1 MPLFTRNVKLG
12 KPLRVG
18 SRRIIALGT
27 WGSAGDPS
35 VYGSID
41 IDAVP
46 ALEYI
51 DKLRS
56 KTGKHVTLSHFV
68 GKALAL
74 TIAKH
79 PEINCILRFG
89 RFYPRKDI
97 DVCYL
102 VAADDSGQDLSG
114 TIIREADK
122 KSLLDYATEMEA
134 NVEAIRKKGD
144 PAFKK
149 MKNTMKLVPGILA
162 GMVIRFSELFM
173 YALNLWTPLLGTPR
187 DPFGSILI
195 TNIGSLG
202 LDMAF
207 APLVPYSRVP
217 ILISIG
223 AVRDM
228 PVVRDNQIVIGRMV
242 RLTVTFDHRLVDGV
256 QIAKMAQTMLKFFA
270 APEKELGPL

>member
-1 MPLFTRNVKLG
+1 
-12 KPLRVG
+12 
-18 SRRIIALGT
+18 
-27 WGSAGDPS
+27 
-35 VYGSID
+35 
-41 IDAVP
+41 
-46 ALEYI
+46 
-51 DKLRS
+51 
-56 KTGKHVTLSHFV
+56 
-68 GKALAL
+68 
-74 TIAKH
+74 
-79 PEINCILRFG
+79 
-89 RFYPRKDI
+89 
-97 DVCYL
+97 
-102 VAADDSGQDLSG
+102 
-114 TIIREADK
+114 
-122 KSLLDYATEMEA
+122 
-134 NVEAIRKKGD
+134 
-144 PAFKK
+144 
-149 MKNTMKLVPGILA
+149 MKLVPGILA